1 MNNALNE
8 GDGLWNFSGNVCFYR
23 PKTLFI
29 CDDLT
34 TNLSTRTIIL
44 ALCRIFVVKSEKI
57 GFSPSLA
64 TVSSW
69 LFRSINF
76 WTKSIEWVHAIYCC
90 AVRVKFNGFHLE
102 QLLNRFNPIRRS
114 KIPYRIQNPCS
125 VRLAGFKATIWSL
138 SIWKSFW

>member
-57 GFSPSLA
+57 GFPPVWRRYRVGYSEA
-64 TVSSW
+64 
-69 LFRSINF
+69 SIFELN
-76 WTKSIEWVHAIYCC
+76 
-90 AVRVKFNGFHLE
+90 
-102 QLLNRFNPIRRS
+102 LLNEYMLFT
-114 KIPYRIQNPCS
+114 
-125 VRLAGFKATIWSL
+125 VVLL
-138 SIWKSFW
+138 E